1 MSEKFLT
8 LEFGAIQRNTRRSV
22 VISAAVHAA
31 LFLLLIFSHRA
42 ASESAGLTEIMWVDA
57 AALAAVEAAPPVA
70 REETKSA
77 LVEEVKVQ
85 AARKTETAQRF
96 ERTLERAEVAPRPQ
110 SRAVADILS
119 EKIDAMERDGAADRT
134 RIASLVPPPRVGV
147 PSLAGAAKPDARPSG
162 SPSTLARGATPSA
175 GPPAALQRNER
186 PAGAPVAAVAV
197 VTPPAGKAGPSAPA
211 TSTATRNLAGAQL
224 VGPVADRPLI
234 SYEVPRYPDWAK
246 RDGVEGSVTLHFF
259 VLPDGRVK
267 ENILV
272 ERTSGFSDFDTGA
285 VEALRQWKFQSLP
298 GSGEQWGRI
307 TFNYRLSDTQ

>member
-1 MSEKFLT
+1 MSDKFLT
-8 LEFGAIQRNTRRSV
+8 LEFGTIQRNTRRSLGL
-22 VISAAVHAA
+22 SAAVHAA
-31 LFLLLIFSHRA
+31 LFLLLVFSHRA
-42 ASESAGLTEIMWVDA
+42 ASESAGLTEITWVDA
-57 AALAAVEAAPPVA
+57 ATLAAEEAAPPVA

-77 LVEEVKVQ
+77 LVEEVKMQ
-85 AARKTETAQRF
+85 ASRKAETPERF
-96 ERTLERAEVAPRPQ
+96 ERPLERAEVAPRPQ

-119 EKIDAMERDGAADRT
+119 EKIDAMERDGSAERT
-134 RIASLVPPPRVGV
+134 KIASLVQPPRVGV
-147 PSLAGAAKPDARPSG
+147 PTLAGTRSPDARPSG
-162 SPSTLARGATPSA
+162 NPSTLARGTTPSG
-175 GPPAALQRNER
+175 GPPAALQRTER
-186 PAGAPVAAVAV
+186 SAGVPVAAVAV
-197 VTPPAGKAGPSAPA
+197 PTPPAGKTSPSAPA
-211 TSTATRNLAGAQL
+211 TSTSTKNLAGAQL
-224 VGPVADRPLI
+224 VGPVADRPLV

-285 VEALRQWKFQSLP
+285 IDALRQWKFQAIP